1 MRPAGVKRGKNR
13 PSQVSSHVSAP
24 WGRRNPLAG
33 GWDLWLLAGCPHTRK
48 VGGMRHLQSGVGSGH
63 LCTDSLN
70 VYRGRDNISC
80 MVLNADSTIADL
92 LREKPES
99 AQVLFR
105 FGMGCLGCAIANNET
120 IREAAQAHGVPLEEM
135 LSALGVA
142 EA

>member
-1 MRPAGVKRGKNR
+1 MA
-13 PSQVSSHVSAP
+13 
-24 WGRRNPLAG
+24 L
-33 GWDLWLLAGCPHTRK
+33 T
-48 VGGMRHLQSGVGSGH
+48 
-63 LCTDSLN
+63 
-70 VYRGRDNISC
+70 
-80 MVLNADSTIADL
+80 ADSTIADL

-105 FGMGCLGCAIANNET
+105 FGMGCLGCAIENNET

>member
-1 MRPAGVKRGKNR
+1 MRRFAVRGRIGGYAR
-13 PSQVSSHVSAP
+13 PF
-24 WGRRNPLAG
+24 
-33 GWDLWLLAGCPHTRK
+33 
-48 VGGMRHLQSGVGSGH
+48 LQRIYS
-63 LCTDSLN
+63 
-70 VYRGRDNISC
+70 GRDNIRC

-120 IREAAQAHGVPLEEM
+120 IREAAQVHGVPLEEM
-135 LSALGVA
+135 LSALGIA